1 MKTPLVVLAGLS
13 LLVTPL
19 AAQQPAP
26 RAAPPVPERLELDRL
41 MSRAEREAMGLS
53 RIDSPQRR
61 ALEEWLARYTA
72 AVGAAARVTEPPP
85 VQRSMAYPVAPAWRR
100 AGAWAWYLPVGAPLR
115 AIADG
120 GSYVTLADGTRWE
133 IALPDQPRAD
143 DWQRGDFILIERT
156 SVATSDQGGPYY
168 YELVN
173 AESRWRAAARFAGYE
188 RPSPDKGA
196 R

>member
-53 RIDSPQRR
+53 RIDSTQRR

-188 RPSPDKGA
+188 RPSRDEGS